1 MDGWT
6 HRQRTL
12 APEAAAQ
19 GCARLMALGSW
30 PQWMVGQPAMMAPT
44 VERPEA
50 DMRFEIHRLLRGAPL
65 VERWRIVEVREGT
78 SPTFAEV
85 LLELE
90 GQLRGE
96 RPAGRAFLGLQLR
109 LTVLAEEGG
118 GVEAAVKW
126 TPKGMHRLLARRL
139 RSDVVRL
146 AERWVVDLA
155 AACDA

>member
-1 MDGWT
+1 VDEWT

-30 PQWMVGQPAMMAPT
+30 PQWMVGEPAMMAPT

-50 DMRFEIHRLLRGAPL
+50 DMRFEIHRLVRAAPI

-85 LLELE
+85 LMELE

-126 TPKGMHRLLARRL
+126 APKGLHRILARRL
-139 RSDVVRL
+139 RSDVARL
-146 AERWVVDLA
+146 AERWVIDLA
-155 AACDA
+155 AACNA